1 MVIDKKF
8 LSKEYGLVIFTKK
21 TGRCVICLEA
31 TGYALLELYAV
42 QHTLPSQ
49 DCYIYLKES
58 GDIVIQVEGSSKMP
72 SVVRNFACGLG
83 NMADVITDGNLSE
96 LGIHLEKEE
105 SDGES

>member
-21 TGRCVICLEA
+21 TGRCIICLEA

-49 DCYIYLKES
+49 DWYS
-58 GDIVIQVEGSSKMP
+58 
-72 SVVRNFACGLG
+72 
-83 NMADVITDGNLSE
+83 
-96 LGIHLEKEE
+96 
-105 SDGES
+105 

>member
-1 MVIDKKF
+1 MVDKKF
-8 LSKEYGLVIFTKK
+8 LSKEYGLIIFQKK
-21 TGRCVICLEA
+21 TGRCVICMEA

-72 SVVRNFACGLG
+72 SVVRNFTCGLG
-83 NMADVITDGNLSE
+83 NMADVTDGNLSE